1 MAILDAWDAERA
13 AAREQYGIVLLSPA
27 TLSNQAL
34 KLYCPDIAAAQAL
47 QRALQAFQRAAAP

>member
-1 MAILDAWDAERA
+1 
-13 AAREQYGIVLLSPA
+13 LLSPA